1 MKTRG
6 KQLIE
11 QSHHN
16 RYLMTISTGHQIV
29 QRVYCVFL
37 SLQVSHCD
45 QVLTLIL
52 NTGGFY

>member
-16 RYLMTISTGHQIV
+16 RYLMPSTGQQIV

-37 SLQVSHCD
+37 SVQVSHCD
-45 QVLTLIL
+45 QVLALIL